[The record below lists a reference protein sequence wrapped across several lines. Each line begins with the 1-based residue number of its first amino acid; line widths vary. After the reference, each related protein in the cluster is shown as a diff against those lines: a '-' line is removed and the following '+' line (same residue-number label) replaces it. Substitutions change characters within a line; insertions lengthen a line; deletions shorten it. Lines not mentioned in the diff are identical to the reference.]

1 MNQKPG
7 AQMRLPA
14 TPTMA
19 EIHQLL
25 TKALENRGT
34 LQEVAWNPLGSL
46 NEYTLVVEANP
57 RGGDAEWRMFT
68 GVGQH
73 AKPLWTYIS
82 CDVLLVFN
90 LVTSSCG
97 EMTQALDAVGS
108 ELGGQPRNTF
118 YRLDAVKTQD
128 DMTPFR
134 TTVGSETVSIV
145 RASSAL
151 TGDLAHVQM
160 PTLLQSILMAKM
172 TGLLKIESESRQADV
187 YFVDGVPVHGVATDT
202 VGEESI
208 YELLTW
214 KEGTFHFEPKA
225 TSEAHTIKQNLDAL
239 LLQGMQLID
248 NAAYLRNLGLRP
260 EAHVV
265 KKDENLSERQF
276 EAKISQGA
284 PINLTLQK
292 HFYKSISE
300 TETVQDLLEKMRVP
314 RSQWIGLM
322 CNLLRCDLIT
332 IEQPRSSKRSVRPQ
346 MEPKAIDKRAIQN
359 VMMSLRSPETG
370 MFTYPAFLYFI
381 EQEYFRAYRSAS
393 PISVIIFQM
402 RIYSANM
409 DPVREPLPLIAL
421 SEATRR
427 ISRVKRHVDL
437 LAHYETYDYAMLLP
451 NTKTGGAQIFAN
463 RVVKALSTEPLVP
476 GLVDTSNLSL
486 AFGVASI
493 PEDFHDLSLLLS
505 AAEVAKNAA
514 VHGDA
519 PVVLYRDIK

>member
-1 MNQKPG
+1 
-7 AQMRLPA
+7 
-14 TPTMA
+14 MA
-19 EIHQLL
+19 DIHHLL
-25 TKALENRGT
+25 TQAMENRGT
-34 LQEVAWNPLGSL
+34 QHEVSWTPLESL
-46 NEYTLVVEANP
+46 SEYTLIVEANP
-57 RGGDAEWRMFT
+57 RGGDAEWRMYT
-68 GVGQH
+68 GAAQRT
-73 AKPLWTYIS
+73 KPLWTYIS

-97 EMTQALDAVGS
+97 EMRSDGGADASGRTS
-108 ELGGQPRNTF
+108 NTY

-128 DMTPFR
+128 DMAPFK
-134 TTVGSETVSIV
+134 TTVGSETMSIV

-172 TGLLKIESESRQADV
+172 TGLLKIESDNRIADV
-187 YFVDGVPVHGVATDT
+187 YFVDGVPVHGAATDT

-208 YELLTW
+208 FELLTW
-214 KEGTFHFEPKA
+214 KEGTFNFKPNSTTDA
-225 TSEAHTIKQNLDAL
+225 RTIKQNLDAL

-265 KKDENLSERQF
+265 MKDKNLSERQF
-276 EAKISQGA
+276 ETKISQGA
-284 PINLTLQK
+284 PINLALQK
-292 HFYKSISE
+292 HFYKSIPDCD
-300 TETVQDLLEKMRVP
+300 TVQDLLEKLRIP
-314 RSQWIGLM
+314 RSQWISVM
-322 CNLLRCDLIT
+322 CNLLRCDVIS
-332 IEQPRSSKRSVRPQ
+332 IEQPSNKRSAPPL
-346 MEPKAIDKRAIQN
+346 EPKAIDKRAIQN

-393 PISVIIFQM
+393 PISVIVFQM

-437 LAHYETYDYAMLLP
+437 LAHYETYDYALLLP
-451 NTKTGGAQIFAN
+451 NTKTGGAQTFAN
-463 RVVKALSTEPLVP
+463 RVVKALTSESLVP

-486 AFGVASI
+486 AFGIASI
-493 PEDFHDLSLLLS
+493 PEDFHDLSLLLT

-514 VHGDA
+514 AHA
-519 PVVLYRDIK
+519 ESPIVLYRDIK